1 MKTVSK
7 FNAFQSHNLR
17 QVSALVRLYNAV
29 RPCDDSRA
37 ELRAVPDGY
46 MISISGLRRGHFAV
60 QVWCEEWA
68 RVFSERKAGS
78 GSK

>member
-1 MKTVSK
+1 MKPLQV
-7 FNAFQSHNLR
+7 FNAYQSYNLR
-17 QVSALVRLYNAV
+17 AISALVRLYNAV
-29 RPCDDSRA
+29 RPIDDSRA

-68 RVFSERKAGS
+68 RVFSGRKAGS